1 MINPERQPMEI
12 PSPLGEISLA
22 DPLVDRKSLR
32 GNVPQN
38 LTDAVTVVFAT
49 PRSDRGKGGMKGMSL
64 GTGRDPRVVPV
75 WSERIGG

>member
-1 MINPERQPMEI
+1 MGF
-12 PSPLGEISLA
+12 SPH
-22 DPLVDRKSLR
+22 DPRKNR

-64 GTGRDPRVVPV
+64 GMGGEVRGWSRCGRNELGVDGHLIM
-75 WSERIGG
+75 S